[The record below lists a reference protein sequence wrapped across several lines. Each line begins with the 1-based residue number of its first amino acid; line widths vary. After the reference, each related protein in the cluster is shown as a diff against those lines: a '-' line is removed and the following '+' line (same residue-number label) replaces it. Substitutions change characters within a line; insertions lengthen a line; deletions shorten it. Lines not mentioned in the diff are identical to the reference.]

1 MGKLKNGLYQDKD
14 IFQKKLELNIFKII
28 SYTIFAYYAYILL
41 RSNYFLYSNDGNET
55 FGTLLHADNL
65 IKYGQ
70 LNNYLT
76 DESTGVEKQ
85 QHPISHLSQGNW
97 PRISVALLKFIGL
110 NEIFIIGL
118 VTLGMVAAFLI
129 TYSKLMIHKT
139 NKVFALIFLLLF
151 MFDFLHVTQWFLNL
165 YRTWQVALYF
175 FVLFT
180 ISKVESDKR
189 NRVTLYAILTI
200 FFAIST
206 YGELINSIWL
216 FIAISLLLLFRFFSF
231 SNLEKIYLFLVMIV
245 GSCIGFGIH
254 VIQTVLTIG
263 FKDSLF
269 YFMNINRVRKN
280 GQNSFEMNEIADKYN
295 LVFWQ
300 NYGISTDNLKSVVI
314 LYLES
319 LNDLFG
325 SSLLINF
332 MIPAVL
338 ILMISYGLNNKF
350 FTLVLIGVVNTY
362 FLLSDESYLLYFFI
376 VIILIVFYSRKLL
389 PSQDLFIVKIAAVGL
404 FVVSTFSII
413 SPPQNTWGTSYM
425 YGLWISAISVFVICS
440 YIVVK
445 KVNRNSKSNDL
456 NMNYFISIIVLS
468 LFNYSIQRKFSWRLY
483 YPELI
488 NLNDAKLFLL
498 IIVYISYNLF
508 IIHWLWNL
516 SKLNLKDTSKV
527 FSFVLAPLI
536 GLMIVG
542 FLSPG
547 YVLTGYLLREDFLW
561 KGLGSSILGLILYLS
576 IKSYSDNLATKNFWG
591 HTSSFIWIPIL
602 YLLIQF
608 NIIQIQPYNSFFEV
622 GEYLQKI
629 HADKVLVSNNYPPSI
644 SHFTKNY
651 TEITSIDNLESFVL
665 TSIPLSELEKLRF
678 SDRVKGENSL
688 VTNYIF
694 MDINVKFKTTYARY
708 LESNGK
714 PMPAS
719 SYCQLFLDRNFNSES
734 IDLTLSPGAFGNIGP
749 YGYWCDFKVVQKI

>member
-1 MGKLKNGLYQDKD
+1 MGKLKNGIWRYKD
-14 IFQKKLELNIFKII
+14 IIQIRIELNIFNIL
-28 SYTIFAYYAYILL
+28 SLTIFAYYAYILL

-65 IKYGQ
+65 IKYGH

-76 DESTGVEKQ
+76 DESTGLEKQ

-97 PRISVALLKFIGL
+97 PRISVAILKIMGL

-118 VTLGMVAAFLI
+118 VTLGMVAVFLI

-139 NKVFALIFLLLF
+139 SKVFTLIFLFLF

-175 FVLFT
+175 FVLFI
-180 ISKVESDKR
+180 ISKIESDKR
-189 NRVTLYAILTI
+189 NRVFFYTILSVL
-200 FFAIST
+200 FAIST
-206 YGELINSIWL
+206 YGELAHAIWL
-216 FIAISLLLLFRFFSF
+216 LIAILLLLFFRFFSF
-231 SNLEKIYLFLVMIV
+231 SKLGKIYIFLAMIV
-245 GSCIGFGIH
+245 GSCVGFGIH
-254 VIQTVLTIG
+254 FIQTVLTIG
-263 FKDSLF
+263 FEDSLF
-269 YFMNINRVRKN
+269 YFMSINGVRTN

-300 NYGISTDNLKSVVI
+300 NYGIDTTNLNSVVT
-314 LYLES
+314 LYLET
-319 LNDLFG
+319 LNDLLA

-332 MIPAVL
+332 IIPVIL
-338 ILMISYGLNNKF
+338 ILLISYTLNNKF
-350 FTLVLIGVVNTY
+350 FTLLLIVIVNIY
-362 FLLSDESYLLYFFI
+362 FLLSEEYYLLYLFI
-376 VIILIVFYSRKLL
+376 IIFTISFYSRTFLA
-389 PSQDLFIVKIAAVGL
+389 SRNLFIVKIVPIGL
-404 FVVSTFSII
+404 FVVSTFSTI
-413 SPPQNTWGTSYM
+413 SPPRYTWVTSYM
-425 YGLWISAISVFVICS
+425 YSLWISAFSVAVICL
-440 YIVVK
+440 YIAIK
-445 KVNRNSKSNDL
+445 KVNRNSKSNNF
-456 NMNYFISIIVLS
+456 NMSYFTSIILLS

-488 NLNDAKLFLL
+488 NLNDAKLFVL
-498 IIVYISYNLF
+498 ILIYVSYSLF
-508 IIHWLWNL
+508 IISWLWNL
-516 SKLNLKDTSKV
+516 SKLNLKETSKV

-536 GLMIVG
+536 GLIIVG

-547 YVLTGYLLREDFLW
+547 YVLTGYFLREDFLW

-576 IKSYSDNLATKNFWG
+576 IKSYSDNFPRKNLWG
-591 HTSSFIWIPIL
+591 YTTSFIWMPIL
-602 YLLIQF
+602 YFLIQF
-608 NIIQIQPYNSFFEV
+608 NIMQIQPYNSFSEV

-629 HADKVLVSNNYPPSI
+629 HTNKILVSNNYAPSI

-651 TEITSIDNLESFVL
+651 TEFTSLDNLESSVF
-665 TSIPLSELEKLRF
+665 TSTPLSELDKLRS
-678 SDRVKGENSL
+678 SDRIKGKYPT

-694 MDINVKFKTTYARY
+694 MDINVKFKTTYERY

-734 IDLTLSPGAFGNIGP
+734 IDLTLNPGAYGNIGP
-749 YGYWCDFKVVQKI
+749 YGYWCDFKVAQKI

>member
-1 MGKLKNGLYQDKD
+1 MGKLKNVIWRYKD
-14 IFQKKLELNIFKII
+14 IIQIRIELNIFNIL
-28 SYTIFAYYAYILL
+28 SLTIFAYYAYILL

-65 IKYGQ
+65 IKYGH

-76 DESTGVEKQ
+76 DESTGLEKQ

-97 PRISVALLKFIGL
+97 PRISVAILKIMGL

-118 VTLGMVAAFLI
+118 VTLGMVAVFLI
-129 TYSKLMIHKT
+129 TYSKLMILKT
-139 NKVFALIFLLLF
+139 SKVFTLIFLFLF

-175 FVLFT
+175 FVLFI
-180 ISKVESDKR
+180 ISKIESDKR
-189 NRVTLYAILTI
+189 NRVFFYTILSVL
-200 FFAIST
+200 FAIST
-206 YGELINSIWL
+206 YGELAHAIWL
-216 FIAISLLLLFRFFSF
+216 LIAILLLLFFRFFSF
-231 SNLEKIYLFLVMIV
+231 SKLGKIYLFLAMIV
-245 GSCIGFGIH
+245 GSCVGFGIH
-254 VIQTVLTIG
+254 FIQTVLTIG
-263 FKDSLF
+263 FEDSLF
-269 YFMNINRVRKN
+269 YFMNINGVRTN

-300 NYGISTDNLKSVVI
+300 NYGIDTTNLNSVVT
-314 LYLES
+314 LYLET
-319 LNDLFG
+319 LNDLLA

-332 MIPAVL
+332 IIPVIL
-338 ILMISYGLNNKF
+338 ILLISYTLNNKF
-350 FTLVLIGVVNTY
+350 FTLLLIVIVNTY
-362 FLLSDESYLLYFFI
+362 FLLSEEYYLLYLFI
-376 VIILIVFYSRKLL
+376 IIFTISFYSRTFLA
-389 PSQDLFIVKIAAVGL
+389 SRNLFIVKIVPIGL
-404 FVVSTFSII
+404 FVVSTFSTI
-413 SPPQNTWGTSYM
+413 SPPRYTWVTSYM
-425 YGLWISAISVFVICS
+425 YSLWISAFSVAVICL
-440 YIVVK
+440 YIAIK
-445 KVNRNSKSNDL
+445 KVNRNSKSNNF
-456 NMNYFISIIVLS
+456 NMSYFTSIILLS

-488 NLNDAKLFLL
+488 NLNDAKLFVL
-498 IIVYISYNLF
+498 ILIYVSYSLF
-508 IIHWLWNL
+508 IISWLWNL
-516 SKLNLKDTSKV
+516 SKLNLKETSKV

-536 GLMIVG
+536 GLIIVG

-547 YVLTGYLLREDFLW
+547 YVLTGYFLREDFLW

-576 IKSYSDNLATKNFWG
+576 IKSYSDNFPRKNLWG
-591 HTSSFIWIPIL
+591 YTTSFIWMPIL
-602 YLLIQF
+602 YFLIQF
-608 NIIQIQPYNSFFEV
+608 NIMQIQPYNSFSEV

-629 HADKVLVSNNYPPSI
+629 HANKILVSNNYSPSI

-651 TEITSIDNLESFVL
+651 TAFTAFDNLESFAL
-665 TSIPLSELEKLRF
+665 TSTPLSELDEFRS
-678 SDRVKGENSL
+678 SDRIKGKYPT